1 MMHRLKDKVEERS
14 RRKVQTPLDP
24 PVETRARRDEEIRQR
39 GIADAKKSFN
49 TVRELL
55 REAIRQDSR

>member
-1 MMHRLKDKVEERS
+1 MMNGLKDRFGERS
-14 RRKVQTPLDP
+14 RKKAQTPLDP

-39 GIADAKKSFN
+39 GIEDAKKSFD

-55 REAIRQDSR
+55 REGIRQDSR